1 MAEIIPKLENYKQR
15 DNSIERLY
23 TFKGFRGAV
32 KFINAVAD
40 ECVKHN
46 HHPTITNMYGHVR
59 LNWLTHSTAQAVPG
73 ITSKDIELA
82 WECNKAYQTA
92 FGARPYNDR
101 ERELEGM

>member
-1 MAEIIPKLENYKQR
+1 MLSLCQRVLPKPAINIGRMSSSVVSQECPCPPHRSDASPSLLNNDEMAEIIPKLENYKQR

-46 HHPTITNMYGHVR
+46 VSWGV
-59 LNWLTHSTAQAVPG
+59 
-73 ITSKDIELA
+73 
-82 WECNKAYQTA
+82 
-92 FGARPYNDR
+92 
-101 ERELEGM
+101 